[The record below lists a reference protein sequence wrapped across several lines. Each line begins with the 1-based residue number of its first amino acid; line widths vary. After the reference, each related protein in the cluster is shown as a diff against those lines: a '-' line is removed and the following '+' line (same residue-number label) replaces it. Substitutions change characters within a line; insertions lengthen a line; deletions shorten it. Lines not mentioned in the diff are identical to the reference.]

1 MAKDCVVISMPE
13 LDKQNM
19 GGTMRL
25 GSRKTIFQPG
35 SEWAK
40 IRALY
45 GGGEEIEERHR
56 HRYEV
61 NPAYIERFEAAG
73 LHFVGKDETGQRMEI
88 FEMKDHPYFVGMC
101 LVMTARSFLSS
112 FVLLVANRVQG
123 TQFHAEYQSKV
134 LNPSVSDKKETPCPS
149 RREKRLTKDCRAHT
163 SASLLPAP
171 AASTRS
177 SRKD

>member
-13 LDKQNM
+13 LDKHNM

-25 GSRKTIFQPG
+25 GSRKTIFQEG

-45 GGGEEIEERHR
+45 GGGLEIEERHR

-61 NPAYIERFEAAG
+61 NPDHIDRLENAG

-88 FEMKDHPYFVGMC
+88 FELKEHPYFVGKY
-101 LVMTARSFLSS
+101 S
-112 FVLLVANRVQG
+112 
-123 TQFHAEYQSKV
+123 
-134 LNPSVSDKKETPCPS
+134 TPVI
-149 RREKRLTKDCRAHT
+149 
-163 SASLLPAP
+163 
-171 AASTRS
+171 
-177 SRKD
+177 

>member
-13 LDKQNM
+13 LDKHNM

-25 GSRKTIFQPG
+25 GSRKTVFQAG
-35 SEWAK
+35 SEWAR

-88 FEMKDHPYFVGMC
+88 FEMKDHPYFVGMYSI
-101 LVMTARSFLSS
+101 MLSVRLS
-112 FVLLVANRVQG
+112 ITDRVQG

-134 LNPSVSDKKETPCPS
+134 LNPSVSSQNNLHP
-149 RREKRLTKDCRAHT
+149 HNM
-163 SASLLPAP
+163 
-171 AASTRS
+171 
-177 SRKD
+177 

>member
-1 MAKDCVVISMPE
+1 MATDRVVISMPE
-13 LDKQNM
+13 LDKMNM

-45 GGGEEIEERHR
+45 GGGLEIEERHR

-61 NPAYIERFEAAG
+61 NPQYIDRLEAAG

-88 FEMKDHPYFVGMC
+88 FELKDHPYFVGMY
-101 LVMTARSFLSS
+101 L
-112 FVLLVANRVQG
+112 FVVD
-123 TQFHAEYQSKV
+123 T
-134 LNPSVSDKKETPCPS
+134 
-149 RREKRLTKDCRAHT
+149 
-163 SASLLPAP
+163 
-171 AASTRS
+171 
-177 SRKD
+177 